1 VEARLAD
8 DLPEFLDTLEK
19 DLLTAKLELS
29 SRTKSTYE
37 RNLVLEVLWATF
49 DPAHLGILDFHSAHR
64 AYQYERLGNINLN
77 IQNTDERV
85 RQHALYQTQS
95 KYSNI
100 KSEMAAAL
108 VRDLIAKQAGA
119 NPEPSDNIIHTLKEL
134 FLRFFPGKEFLGPV
148 PATDG
153 SLSFPVRL
161 ASDGSVHDVD
171 FLSSG
176 EKEVLFGYLRLR
188 NTAPRNSVIMID
200 EPELHLNPR
209 LVKGLPNFY
218 HENIG
223 KALQNQVWLVTHSDA
238 FLRDA
243 KGIPDASIWHM
254 RDWRAGDAPANQA
267 SMVSRESDIE
277 RAVIDLVGDIAGY
290 RPGARVVIV
299 EGGDAEFDEE
309 MITRLFPGVAARVNI
324 ISAGSRTRVEKLH
337 EILSNATRSVGWQA
351 RFFAITDRDMDPT
364 DSATQGTSI
373 GLMHWDAYHIEN
385 YLLEPRFIYLV
396 WSELNFAA
404 GDFESE
410 VSVSAALREIAETK
424 VNNMVRIH
432 LQREVHK
439 TLQSALTLRIDEHA
453 EDLGRSFSAAVSDT
467 QQAVNALAKG
477 ELREVGLRLQ
487 ESRIRQ
493 QHQQYL
499 EDGTWARHFRGRDI
513 LQSFVTKYSAL
524 RYEDFRNLIIAR
536 MRDAGYEPAGMKAVL
551 EQCSQDAADSS

>member
-1 VEARLAD
+1 
-8 DLPEFLDTLEK
+8 
-19 DLLTAKLELS
+19 
-29 SRTKSTYE
+29 
-37 RNLVLEVLWATF
+37 
-49 DPAHLGILDFHSAHR
+49 
-64 AYQYERLGNINLN
+64 
-77 IQNTDERV
+77 
-85 RQHALYQTQS
+85 
-95 KYSNI
+95 
-100 KSEMAAAL
+100 
-108 VRDLIAKQAGA
+108 
-119 NPEPSDNIIHTLKEL
+119 
-134 FLRFFPGKEFLGPV
+134 
-148 PATDG
+148 
-153 SLSFPVRL
+153 
-161 ASDGSVHDVD
+161 
-171 FLSSG
+171 
-176 EKEVLFGYLRLR
+176 
-188 NTAPRNSVIMID
+188 
-200 EPELHLNPR
+200 
-209 LVKGLPNFY
+209 
-218 HENIG
+218 
-223 KALQNQVWLVTHSDA
+223 
-238 FLRDA
+238 
-243 KGIPDASIWHM
+243 
-254 RDWRAGDAPANQA
+254 
-267 SMVSRESDIE
+267 
-277 RAVIDLVGDIAGY
+277 
-290 RPGARVVIV
+290 
-299 EGGDAEFDEE
+299 
-309 MITRLFPGVAARVNI
+309 
-324 ISAGSRTRVEKLH
+324 
-337 EILSNATRSVGWQA
+337 
-351 RFFAITDRDMDPT
+351 
-364 DSATQGTSI
+364 
-373 GLMHWDAYHIEN
+373 MHWDAYHIEN